1 MTDSEAQTNTLPLAR
16 VLFHPNDGY
25 YTTTET
31 LWADDLG
38 GARYRLRNSPWYIYN
53 ISLGDVVRARPAA
66 DGMLEFV
73 EVLERSGRSTFRILL
88 REDIDGATFERFWQP
103 LAALGCTYEHAK
115 GRLYAIDAPPRVD
128 LGQAAALLAKGEE
141 DAVWDW
147 EAGYWH
153 GTAEAD
159 PRSASTEGGP

>member
-1 MTDSEAQTNTLPLAR
+1 MTDATAQQDASPLVK

-38 GARYRLRNSPWYIYN
+38 GARYRLRNSPWYIYS

-73 EVLERSGRSTFRILL
+73 EVLERSGRSTLRILV
-88 REDIDGATFERFWQP
+88 REGIDAATFERFWQP

-115 GRLYAIDAPPRVD
+115 GRLYAIDAPPGVD
-128 LGQAAALLAKGEE
+128 LGQVAALMAKGEE

-153 GTAEAD
+153 ETAGAE
-159 PRSASTEGGP
+159 PRSASPEGGQ

>member
-1 MTDSEAQTNTLPLAR
+1 MTTSDPQTNSLPLVR

-38 GARYRLRNSPWYIYN
+38 ESRYRLRNSPWYIYN
-53 ISLGDVVRARPAA
+53 ISLGDIVRARPAE

-73 EVLERSGRSTFRILL
+73 EVLERSGRSTFRVLV
-88 REDIDGATFERFWQP
+88 REGVDRATFERFWQP
-103 LAALGCTYEHAK
+103 LEALGCSYEHAK
-115 GRLYAIDAPPRVD
+115 GRLFAIDAPLGVD
-128 LGQAAALLAKGEE
+128 LGQVAALLAKGEA

-153 GTAEAD
+153 DAAGSEPDNAPAE
-159 PRSASTEGGP
+159 E